1 MLLTITTTHN
11 PATDLGYLLYKNP
24 SQVQSFDLSFG
35 QAHVFYPEASPEK
48 CTVALLLDVDP
59 VALVRGKKDGNSEGG
74 LDQYVNDRPYVA
86 SSFVSVAIAQV
97 FGSALSGKSKERPE
111 LVDTPLPLVAT
122 ISVLPCRAGEDYLR
136 ALFEPLGYEVSV
148 RQPVLD
154 DKFPEWGNSKYFVVS
169 LAKTCKLREL
179 LTHLYVLLPVLD
191 NDKHYY
197 VGDAEVEKLLR
208 HGEGWLNNH
217 PKKQDISNKYLK
229 HRYSLIRQINERL
242 AADEAAANE
251 DEEAVAEAK
260 AAEEET
266 LEKKISLNE
275 RRIGTVVSVLKQ
287 NNVHRVVDLGCGG
300 GKLLRAL
307 LEEKDFSEIVGMD
320 VSHRALEIAHQRLY
334 LDRMPEMKRARIKLM
349 QGSLTYRDARIAGYD
364 AATLIEV
371 IEHLDEPRLSAL
383 EKVVFKFAK
392 PKLVVVTTPNVEFNA
407 TFENLPAGKLRH
419 RDHRF
424 EWTRKEFE
432 EWANRIATT
441 YGYSVQFLPV
451 GDENPE
457 LGAPTQMGVFKS

>member
-1 MLLTITTTHN
+1 MLLTISTTHQ
-11 PATDLGYLLYKNP
+11 PATDLGFLLHKNP
-24 SQVQSFDLSFG
+24 SQVQSFELSFG
-35 QAHVFYPEASPEK
+35 QVHVFYPEANNER
-48 CTVALLLDVDP
+48 CTVAMLLDVDP
-59 VALVRGKKDGNSEGG
+59 VALVRGKAEGSAEGGG

-97 FGSALSGKSKERPE
+97 FRSALSGKSKEKPE
-111 LVDTPLPLVAT
+111 LADAALPLVA
-122 ISVLPCRAGEDYLR
+122 SVSVIPCRAGEDYLR
-136 ALFEPLGYEVSV
+136 GLFEPLGYEVTV
-148 RQPVLD
+148 TQPELD
-154 DKFPEWGNSKYFVVS
+154 SKFEEWGKSKYYA
-169 LAKTCKLREL
+169 LTLTKNCKLREL

-229 HRYSLIRQINERL
+229 HRHSLVRQINERL
-242 AADEAAANE
+242 AADESNE
-251 DEEAVAEAK
+251 DLDAVAEK
-260 AAEEET
+260 KEAEEES
-266 LEKKISLNE
+266 LERKISLNE

-287 NNVHRVVDLGCGG
+287 NNAHRVVDLGCGG
-300 GKLLRAL
+300 GKLLKAL
-307 LEEKDFSEIVGMD
+307 LEEKEFSEIVGMD

-334 LDRMPEMKRARIKLM
+334 LDRLPEMKRARIKLM

-383 EKVVFKFAK
+383 EKVVFKFAR
-392 PKLVVVTTPNVEFNA
+392 PKLVVVTTPNVEYNA

-424 EWTRKEFE
+424 EWTRNEFQD
-432 EWANRIATT
+432 WSHRIATT
-441 YGYSVQFLPV
+441 YGYKVQFLPV
-451 GDENPE
+451 GDEDPA
-457 LGAPTQMGVFKS
+457 LGAPTQMGVFTT

>member
-1 MLLTITTTHN
+1 MLLTISTTFQ

-24 SQVQSFDLSFG
+24 SQVQSFELSFG
-35 QAHVFYPEASPEK
+35 QVHVFYPEANAEK
-48 CTVALLLDVDP
+48 CTVAMLLDVDP
-59 VALVRGKKDGNSEGG
+59 VALVRGKKEGNSEGG

-111 LVDTPLPLVAT
+111 LIEMALPLVAT
-122 ISVLPCRAGEDYLR
+122 VSVIPCRAGEEYLR
-136 ALFEPLGYEVSV
+136 ALFEPLGYEVTV
-148 RQPVLD
+148 RQPELD
-154 DKFPEWGNSKYFVVS
+154 QKFPEWGSSKYFALTLS
-169 LAKTCKLREL
+169 KTCKLREL

-229 HRYSLIRQINERL
+229 HRHSLVRQINERL
-242 AADEAAANE
+242 AADESSE
-251 DEEAVAEAK
+251 DPDEATEAK

-266 LEKKISLNE
+266 LERKISLNE

-287 NNVHRVVDLGCGG
+287 NHAHRVVDLGCGG

-307 LEEKDFSEIVGMD
+307 LEEKEFSEIVGMD

-334 LDRMPEMKRARIKLM
+334 LDRLPEMKRARIKLM

-371 IEHLDEPRLSAL
+371 IEHLDEPRLAAL

-392 PKLVVVTTPNVEFNA
+392 PKLVIVTTPNVEYNV
-407 TFENLPAGKLRH
+407 TFENLPSGKLRH

-424 EWTRKEFE
+424 EWTRQEFAT
-432 EWANRIATT
+432 WADRIATT
-441 YGYSVQFLPV
+441 YGYTVNFLPV
-451 GDENPE
+451 GDEDAT
-457 LGAPTQMGVFKS
+457 LGAPTQMGIFRA